1 MSDATLSDS
10 PDMGQSSSSGAC
22 GVQANPRKYLM
33 AIEKPA
39 GALKTRD
46 ASPQER
52 QNTQRAAMDNFKSIV
67 AQSVDLVITGRQ
79 QADVSA
85 QGWGYNPVRWWRW
98 SGGFGNGD
106 SSKWR
111 PLGRRSGWVPA
122 PFCRTA
128 AAGRRQPPPLRPK
141 PPPAI

>member
-10 PDMGQSSSSGAC
+10 PDIGQSSSTRAC
-22 GVQANPRKYLM
+22 GVQANPHKYLM

-39 GALKTRD
+39 GAWKTGD
-46 ASPQER
+46 ASRQER

-85 QGWGYNPVRWWRW
+85 QGWGYIPYD
-98 SGGFGNGD
+98 GGGGPAGSEMASPRNGD
-106 SSKWR
+106 LWGGVR
-111 PLGRRSGWVPA
+111 
-122 PFCRTA
+122 
-128 AAGRRQPPPLRPK
+128 AGFL
-141 PPPAI
+141 